1 MQRVDLLVD
10 GKLRVDNNRSTNPAL
25 IARVT
30 RAFQTAADVHVRRH
44 VNPPAPVPILP
55 APHTLGQ
62 RCVYFSQVTDDAC
75 RHFAGLGPGFTA
87 LLSADRNEAW
97 APGSAYFATDEQIG
111 LLRAGGGKVASW
123 CDGDQTPIG
132 YAVRLKGERSLD
144 FASGQFETPEQYRLM
159 RAAGVPLG
167 IGNPSALKDTPELAQ
182 AIEAVD
188 AGHVALIGEV
198 MSPNPGYS
206 ALGIN
211 VASVCFYVDRD
222 ANIGGYQPLD
232 RFAVHPAGQRASCS
246 VYTGGRMTSA
256 DWATYSAWTRL

>member
-10 GKLRVDNNRSTNPAL
+10 GQLRVTNNRSNNPAL

-30 RAFQTAADVHVRRH
+30 AAMQSAATVTVRRH
-44 VNPPAPVPILP
+44 VAPPAPTPIPP

-75 RHFAGLGPGFTA
+75 RHFAGLGPGHTA

-97 APGSAYFATDEQIG
+97 APGRAYYATDEQIL

-132 YAVRLKGERSLD
+132 YAVRLKVERGLD
-144 FASGQFETPEQYRLM
+144 FASAQFETVEQWRLL
-159 RAAGVPLG
+159 RAGGLPLG
-167 IGNPSALKDTPELAQ
+167 IGNPAALDGSPELGQ

-188 AGHVALIGEV
+188 AGRIALIGEV

-222 ANIGGYQPLD
+222 ANIGGYQPLSD
-232 RFAVHPAGQRASCS
+232 FAVHPAGQRASCS
-246 VYTGGRMTSA
+246 VYTGGRMSSA
-256 DWATYSAWTRL
+256 DWSVYASWTRL